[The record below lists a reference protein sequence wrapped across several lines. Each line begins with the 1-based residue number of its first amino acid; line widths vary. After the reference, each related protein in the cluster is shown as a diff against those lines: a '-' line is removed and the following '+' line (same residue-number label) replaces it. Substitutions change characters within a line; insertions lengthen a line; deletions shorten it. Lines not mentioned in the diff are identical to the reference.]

1 MAAMAGNRERD
12 VILVEREGGSLKWF
26 VLGAALGAGLALLF
40 TPRSGREMRREL
52 GKGVRR
58 LRTFADETL
67 EEFREEIGSHERVAR
82 EAVDSAELEEKEG
95 EEGSAGSKRTSTSPA
110 RLELERRL
118 AEARARRRQAG
129 GDEEEEPVA

>member
-1 MAAMAGNRERD
+1 MPGNRDRD

-40 TPRSGREMRREL
+40 TPRSGSEMRREL

-67 EEFREEIGSHERVAR
+67 EEFREEIGSHERAAR
-82 EAVDSAELEEKEG
+82 EAADSTELEDKEG